1 MGVVP
6 RLLKGGVVLAGAPMV
21 FALAHLVAQDI
32 VLRRLRR
39 EMPELFDGELALAN
53 IQGAIADTMKELY
66 GD

>member
-1 MGVVP
+1 
-6 RLLKGGVVLAGAPMV
+6 MV